1 MDEPLPVLFVREAHG
16 VYGFGIKRIYLKI
29 EQGKLIVKIGGGFMT
44 MDEFVEVYTPLE

>member
-29 EQGKLIVKIGGGFMT
+29 EQGKLIGKKYNCFLNIYEYFCS
-44 MDEFVEVYTPLE
+44 